1 MSLAMQPYQN
11 QRAHPRFL
19 YRQPILI
26 HLADTEVY
34 GETRDLSA
42 GGLFLAVD
50 DVELKQ
56 NSTIKF
62 SLRFDGA
69 ATRAE
74 YLARVVHVR
83 RNGDGKTSGVG
94 LELIA
99 TTPESRLAWVRHMHW
114 IQEHGAEPDDF

>member
-1 MSLAMQPYQN
+1 MLPAMQAVQN

-19 YRQPILI
+19 YRQPVLM
-26 HLADTEVY
+26 HLSDDEVY
-34 GETRDLSA
+34 GETCDLSA
-42 GGLFLAVD
+42 GGLFVSL

-56 NSTIKF
+56 HSTVKF

-69 ATRAE
+69 NTRAE

-83 RNGDGKTSGVG
+83 RDADGKPTGAG
-94 LELIA
+94 FELVA

-114 IQEHGAEPDDF
+114 IQEHGAQADDF

>member
-1 MSLAMQPYQN
+1 MQPYQN

-19 YRQPILI
+19 YRQPVLL
-26 HLADTEVY
+26 HLADSEVY

-42 GGLFLAVD
+42 GGLFIAL
-50 DVELKQ
+50 DVELKH
-56 NSTIKF
+56 NSTVKF

-69 ATRAE
+69 STRAE
-74 YLARVVHVR
+74 YLARVVHLR
-83 RNGDGKTSGVG
+83 RGQDGTPTGAG